1 MNATE
6 AFWTGKPIAVGEFP
20 SAIMPDRK
28 IVLIAKLNDHN
39 SKTGR
44 MIQLSFCD
52 TSINQ
57 LKIDGDVP
65 NGQGCSR
72 SQCGAFDACYVR
84 NFHFHIMR
92 IQQALQSYIDGTIP
106 KMTFKSFLNLVRK
119 CNSPVRFGEF
129 GDPCSISFD
138 IVSKIAKASRIGHS
152 GYTHQWKT
160 ADQRFSTILMASV
173 ENEKDYQ
180 LAKSMGWKSF
190 GINLPAVK
198 GERINCPAD
207 KQAYKCETCL
217 LCHGNKAKVSIV
229 IESHGHGK
237 KKLPVLA

>member
-44 MIQLSFCD
+44 MIQ
-52 TSINQ
+52 
-57 LKIDGDVP
+57 
-65 NGQGCSR
+65 QGCSR

-92 IQQALQSYIDGTIP
+92 IQEALQSYIDGKIP
-106 KMTFKSFLNLVRK
+106 KMTFNSFLNLVRK

-138 IVSKIAKASRIGHS
+138 IVSKIAKVSRIGHS